1 MILVYLFIGIIA
13 SVIGA
18 LPLGAS
24 NIAVI
29 NTTLKQDAKQAFKI
43 VLAAGI
49 AEVILSFYA
58 LHCNTVVRNFI
69 DMNMWIQ
76 IAIVLILLTVGA
88 FLLFK
93 KASKTE
99 KKKSI
104 TNSKYATGF
113 LLGLLNPPVL
123 IYWIVVIGFIN
134 SYNYALSIQSSVF
147 ILLLFFSGIYLGKI
161 STLYAYSKFSLFI
174 KEKSQNISS
183 RVNKITGVLLIV
195 IAVFQ
200 AVKLYAI

>member
-13 SVIGA
+13 SIIGA
-18 LPLGAS
+18 LPLGTS

-43 VLAAGI
+43 VIAAGI
-49 AEVILSFYA
+49 AEVILSYYA

-76 IAIVLILLTVGA
+76 ISIVLILLAVGA
-88 FLLFK
+88 FLLIK
-93 KASKTE
+93 KNSSKSH
-99 KKKSI
+99 KKSL
-104 TNSKYATGF
+104 TKSKYATGF

-123 IYWIVVIGFIN
+123 IYWIVVIGMIN
-134 SYNYALSIQSSVF
+134 KYNYEISIQSSIF
-147 ILLLFFSGIYLGKI
+147 ILFLFFSGIYLGKI
-161 STLYAYSKFSLFI
+161 LTLYAYSKFSIFI
-174 KEKSQNISS
+174 KEKSQNISVK
-183 RVNKITGVLLIV
+183 VNKITGVLLIV